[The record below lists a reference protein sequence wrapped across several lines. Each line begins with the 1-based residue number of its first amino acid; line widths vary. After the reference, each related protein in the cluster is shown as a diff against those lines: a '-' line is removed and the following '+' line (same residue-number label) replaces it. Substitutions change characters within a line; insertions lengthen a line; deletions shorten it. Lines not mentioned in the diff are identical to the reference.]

1 MAATIPAKVKERLS
15 NGLKKF
21 QSVAQNAKS
30 KDINESDTVVIVTD
44 MLYELFGF
52 DKYSEITSEYSIK
65 KTFCDLVIKIDGKIR
80 FIIECKA
87 AGLDLKA
94 DHIKQA
100 TDYGA
105 NEGVDWIILTNGH
118 TWKIFKITFGKPI
131 SNELVYEFDILALN
145 HKKDGDLEQ
154 LYYVCKESMSKSMLE
169 EYHVQKQT
177 LNRFFIG
184 QVILTE
190 AVLDSIKKTIK
201 KITPDIKVNNDEIQ
215 SLIELEVLKR
225 EVLEG
230 EKAEEAKKKINKS
243 LKSIATKKEYKE
255 KTEVI
260 ASAGTTGAE
269 SPVLN

>member
-1 MAATIPAKVKERLS
+1 MPANIPVKVKERLS

-21 QSVAQNAKS
+21 QGITQNAKS

-44 MLYELFGF
+44 MLCEVFGF

-87 AGLDLKA
+87 AGMELKA

-131 SNELVYEFDILALN
+131 SNELVYQFDILALN
-145 HKKDGDLEQ
+145 HKKDSDLE
-154 LYYVCKESMSKSMLE
+154 LMYYVCKESMSKSMLE

-177 LNRFFIG
+177 LSRFFIG

-190 AVLDSIKKTIK
+190 GVLDSIKKTIK
-201 KITPDIKVNNDEIQ
+201 KMSPDVKVSNEEIQ
-215 SLIELEVLKR
+215 ALIETEVLKR

-230 EKAEEAKKKINKS
+230 EKADEAKKKVQKFF
-243 LKSIATKKEYKE
+243 KATAKAREKE
-255 KTEVI
+255 KTVI
-260 ASAGTTGAE
+260 SVATEATEGSAETI
-269 SPVLN
+269 LN

>member
-1 MAATIPAKVKERLS
+1 MAASIPAKVKDRLS

-21 QSVAQNAKS
+21 HGIVQNAKT

-87 AGLDLKA
+87 AGMDLKA

-145 HKKDGDLEQ
+145 HKKENDIEL

-177 LNRFFIG
+177 INRFFIG
-184 QVILTE
+184 QVILNDGVID
-190 AVLDSIKKTIK
+190 AIKKTIK
-201 KITPDIKVNNDEIQ
+201 KITPEIKVSNEELLK
-215 SLIELEVLKR
+215 LIEMEVIKR

-230 EKAEEAKKKINKS
+230 EKVEEAKKKISKS
-243 LKSIATKKEYKE
+243 LKAGVKKEPKE
-255 KTEVI
+255 KQEKTV
-260 ASAGTTGAE
+260 AAE
-269 SPVLN
+269 SVPSILN